1 MVTWPVAAS
10 WLSKKE
16 EMMALIELELTAIV
30 YDNSEFAC
38 EEYKIVAFVSDWKDG
53 EQVTE
58 AAGKAVNDHM
68 NHSKKLCIGGCA
80 KIFVNKEKV
89 AEAVFQ
95 HPEADEGLFDK
106 AAELFGLE
114 EGTIH

>member
-1 MVTWPVAAS
+1 
-10 WLSKKE
+10 
-16 EMMALIELELTAIV
+16 MARIELELTAIV

-38 EEYKIVAFVSDWKDG
+38 EEYKIVAFVSDWNDG
-53 EQVTE
+53 VKVTE
-58 AAGKAVNDHM
+58 AAEDAVNNHM
-68 NHSKKLCIGGCA
+68 KNSKKLCIGGCA

-95 HPEADEGLFDK
+95 NPEADEGLFDK